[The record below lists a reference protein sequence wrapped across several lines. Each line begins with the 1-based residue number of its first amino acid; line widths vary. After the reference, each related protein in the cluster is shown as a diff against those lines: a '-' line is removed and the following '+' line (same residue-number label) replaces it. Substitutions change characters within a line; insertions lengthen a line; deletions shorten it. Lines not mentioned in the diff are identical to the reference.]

1 MQKNGSCY
9 LPPSCICTRWLRELF
24 CSTRILSLFP
34 LPTNTTVKRN
44 VSGQIPVY
52 QNKAGLEWLHCGWQK
67 TSAFADLWPRS
78 QLPVGLRVF
87 EKMKP
92 ELIRVRFAHWQLKY
106 LVFCL
111 TETSWETS
119 KTKETK
125 KQGETWGSWVVAS
138 LLFPPAS
145 HYNFSAIYV
154 TFYS

>member
-1 MQKNGSCY
+1 MARFLSIKTRLVWNGSIVADRK
-9 LPPSCICTRWLRELF
+9 L
-24 CSTRILSLFP
+24 
-34 LPTNTTVKRN
+34 
-44 VSGQIPVY
+44 
-52 QNKAGLEWLHCGWQK
+52 LHSQTCDQ
-67 TSAFADLWPRS
+67 DQ

-125 KQGETWGSWVVAS
+125 KQGETWGS
-138 LLFPPAS
+138 
-145 HYNFSAIYV
+145 
-154 TFYS
+154 